1 MKADKILYSTA
12 VFDSVGARPFDG
24 GVAIAGNKILAVGSR
39 DEVSVYADPETQV
52 IDFGDKL
59 VMPGIFDAHGHYQTA
74 AIREYGDCI
83 SHLEDCRSEQE
94 AVEGVVKY
102 LKEHPDCKR
111 VHGRC
116 FFPTSFGPGA
126 PLPTKHSLDAAVPD
140 IPVYLISSSG
150 HCSWYNSAAM
160 KEADLE
166 GLLAAHPEWPD
177 EYAPRDENGELT
189 GFVSE
194 NPSFDIRWRVEVY
207 EHKDIAV
214 WDEQF
219 MHLLNKYG
227 ITGFTECNCIAPR
240 VQIDNI
246 EPMKK
251 LENDGRLTIRY
262 HQWCG
267 TNVIGKDENGDAIRG
282 LDELKY
288 LQTYF
293 DSDKIR
299 IVGEKLMLDGCPDSY
314 TGAMLQP
321 YAGDPRTSGELLS
334 DPDVFKDVV
343 AKANAMGFPVKVHCL
358 GDLSVKTC
366 IDAYEYSR
374 EVNGSHGLRN
384 AVEHMNIIRDE
395 DIERMRELDIIAS
408 VQPSH
413 MCDWFNGC
421 GEVIYGPELVKKDS
435 RYRTLIDEGVKIAVG
450 TDTPV
455 VDVNPLRTI
464 YEAVT
469 RKSWVDG
476 ELKCVNPEEAMTVEE
491 VLKGYTIDAAYA
503 NHFEDKVGTL
513 EPGKLADVC
522 VFDRNLFDIDPEEIK
537 QARNVC
543 TIFDGKIVYLDN

>member
-1 MKADKILYSTA
+1 MKADKILYSNA
-12 VFDSVGARPFDG
+12 IFDSVKDAPYAGA
-24 GVAIAGNKILAVGSR
+24 VAISGNKIAYVGSK
-39 DEVSVYADPETQV
+39 EGAAEFAGPGTET
-52 IDFGDKL
+52 IDFGDKMI
-59 VMPGIFDAHGHYQTA
+59 MPGFFDGHGHYQTA
-74 AIREYGDCI
+74 AIREFGDCI
-83 SHLEDCRSEQE
+83 SYLEDCRSEQE

-116 FFPTSFGPGA
+116 FFLTSFGPGA
-126 PLPTKHSLDAAVPD
+126 PLPTKASLDAAVPD

-177 EYAPRDENGELT
+177 EYAVRDENGELT

-207 EHKDIAV
+207 GHEDIAV
-214 WDEQF
+214 WDELF
-219 MHLLNKYG
+219 MRHINSLG
-227 ITGFTECNCIAPR
+227 ITSFTDTNGIAPR

-246 EPMKK
+246 EPLKR
-251 LENDGRLTIRY
+251 LENEEKLTMRY

-267 TNVIGKDENGDAIRG
+267 ANVLGNDPDGAAVKG
-282 LDELKY
+282 LEELKY

-293 DSDKIR
+293 QTDKIR
-299 IVGEKLMLDGCPDSY
+299 IAGEKLMLDGCPDSY
-314 TGAMLQP
+314 TGAMLSP
-321 YAGDPRTSGELLS
+321 YAGDPTTSGQLLS
-334 DPDVFKDVV
+334 DPEVFKEVV
-343 AKANAMGFPVKVHCL
+343 AKANAAGFPVKVHCL
-358 GDLSVKTC
+358 GDLSTRTA

-374 EVNGSHGLRN
+374 KVNGDHGLRN
-384 AVEHMNIIRDE
+384 AVEHMNIIADE
-395 DIERMRELDIIAS
+395 DIARMRELDIIAS
-408 VQPSH
+408 VQPAH

-435 RYRTLIDEGVKIAVG
+435 RYRTIIDAGVRISVG

-455 VDVNPLRTI
+455 VDVNPLRTV

-476 ELKCVNPEEAMTVEE
+476 ELKCVNPQEAMTLTE
-491 VLKGYTIDAAYA
+491 VLKGYTIGAAYA
-503 NHFEDKVGTL
+503 SNFEEKAGTL
-513 EPGKLADVC
+513 EAGKYADIC
-522 VFDRNLFDIDPEEIK
+522 VIDRNLFAVDAEEIK
-537 QARNVC
+537 QAKNVC
-543 TIFDGKIVYLDN
+543 TIFDGKIVYQAQ

>member
-1 MKADKILYSTA
+1 MKADFVLYSNA
-12 VFDSVGARPFDG
+12 IFDSVQDEPFPGA
-24 GVAIAGNKILAVGSR
+24 VAITGSKIAYVGPKEGVEAYIGSQ
-39 DEVSVYADPETQV
+39 TQV
-52 IDFGDKL
+52 KDFGDKL
-59 VMPGIFDAHGHYQTA
+59 VMPGFFDGHGHYQTA
-74 AIREYGDCI
+74 AIREFGDCI

-116 FFPTSFGPGA
+116 FFLTSFGPGA
-126 PLPTKHSLDAAVPD
+126 PLPTKKSLDAAVPD

-166 GLLAAHPEWPD
+166 GLLAAHPEWPA
-177 EYAPRDENGELT
+177 EYAVRDENGELT

-207 EHKDIAV
+207 GHEDIAR

-219 MHLLNKYG
+219 MRHINRLG
-227 ITGFTECNCIAPR
+227 ITSFTDTNAIAPR

-246 EPMKK
+246 EPIKR
-251 LENDGRLTIRY
+251 LENEGKLTFRY

-267 TNVIGKDENGDAIRG
+267 ANVIGDDEDGAAMRG
-282 LDELKY
+282 LEELKY

-293 DSDKIR
+293 CTDKIR
-299 IVGEKLMLDGCPDSY
+299 VVGEKLMLDGCPDSY

-321 YAGDPRTSGELLS
+321 YAGDPSTSGQLLS
-334 DPDVFKDVV
+334 NPEVFKKVV

-358 GDLSVKTC
+358 GDRSARTA

-374 EVNGSHGLRN
+374 QVNGNHGLRN
-384 AVEHMNIIRDE
+384 AVEHMNIIADE
-395 DIERMRELDIIAS
+395 DIKRMHDLDIIAS
-408 VQPSH
+408 VQPAH

-421 GEVIYGPELVKKDS
+421 GEEIYGPELVKKDS
-435 RYRTLIDEGVKIAVG
+435 RYRTLINAGVRLSIG

-455 VDVNPLRTI
+455 VDVNPLRTV
-464 YEAVT
+464 YEAIT
-469 RKSWVDG
+469 RRSWVDG
-476 ELKCVNPEEAMTVEE
+476 ELKCVNPEEAMTLPE
-491 VLKGYTIDAAYA
+491 VLKGYTIGAAYA
-503 NHFEDKVGTL
+503 SCFDDKVGTL
-513 EPGKLADVC
+513 EEGKYADIC
-522 VFDRNLFDIDPEEIK
+522 VIDRNLFAVDPEEIK
-537 QARNVC
+537 EAKNIC
-543 TIFDGKIVYLDN
+543 TIFDGKIVFE